1 MVSPLVSIIIPVY
14 NVQQYLTICV
24 ESALAQTYGQ
34 LEIILVD
41 DGSTD
46 GSGKLCDAFLE
57 KDCRIQVI
65 HQPNGGLSSARNA
78 GVAACSGDFIFYL
91 DSDDYLEPNAV
102 LALMHIQSEHH
113 ADAVIGNY
121 YYTYA
126 NHEDLAQPDSCVIQ
140 KYTKAEAI
148 SLLMQ
153 GQLQTF
159 AWGKMIRADI
169 AKRHLFPVGKL
180 FEDHFWTHLIFQDC
194 ETIVYASKPVVHYRQ
209 RENSISFTF
218 NLNRL
223 DILDGWQA
231 RIIFLQQTYPDM
243 TDAYLRRCAED
254 MRSLAWL
261 VLTRMKQ
268 NRKQGFIR
276 LRQFIQEYHL
286 ASYCCKETQRLIRAL
301 QKSNLLY
308 AVNALYFRILR
319 G

>member
-46 GSGKLCDAFLE
+46 GSGKLCDNLAHR
-57 KDCRIQVI
+57 DSRIRVI
-65 HQPNGGLSSARNA
+65 HQSNGGLSAARNA
-78 GVAACSGDFIFYL
+78 GTRTCNGEFIFYL
-91 DSDDYLEPNAV
+91 DSDDYLEPDAIW
-102 LALMHIQSEHH
+102 ALVNLQVEGH
-113 ADAVIGNY
+113 AEVVIGNY

-126 NHEDLAQPDSCVIQ
+126 DREDIAQPDTYLVQ
-140 KYTKAEAI
+140 KYNRREAI

-286 ASYCCKETQRLIRAL
+286 ASYCCKETQRLIQAL

-308 AVNALYFRILR
+308 AINALYFRILR